1 MSYIFDE
8 LVNRRNTHSL
18 KWDVKEHELPMW
30 VADMDFQTAPE
41 IQEAIRE
48 RVSHGV
54 FGYSIVPEEWY
65 QAYMGWWER
74 RHHFS
79 VEKEWLVFCTGV
91 VPAISSMVRK
101 LTTAGENVLV
111 QTPVYNI
118 FFNSIVNNGRNI
130 VENPLRYTPRAHVNA
145 CPSGTGGLR
154 PSRYDGNDYQ
164 MDFEDLE
171 RKLSDPRTTL
181 MILCNPHNPV
191 GRIWSREELEQV
203 GELCGKY
210 HVTVISDEI
219 HCDLTSPGKEYI
231 PFASVSESCRN
242 YSITCMA
249 PTKAFNL
256 AGLQT
261 AAVAVPNPILRHK
274 VWRGLNT
281 DEVAEP
287 NYFAVEAAVAAFTK
301 GEAWLDALR
310 AYIQENKNY
319 VENFLKKEVPQIR
332 SVPSQATYLLWLDC
346 QKMQGC
352 AKEFTQYLREHT
364 GLYLSEGRQ
373 YGESGSSFIR
383 MNIACPRSRVEDGMK
398 RLAEGVRGYEKWV
411 LASC

>member
-1 MSYIFDE
+1 MPYNFDE
-8 LVNRRNTHSL
+8 PVNRRNTHSL
-18 KWDVKEHELPMW
+18 KWDVKEQELPMW

-48 RVSHGV
+48 RAAHGV

-79 VEKEWLVFCTGV
+79 MEKEWLVFCTGV

-130 VENPLRYTPRAHVNA
+130 AESPL
-145 CPSGTGGLR
+145 
-154 PSRYDGNDYQ
+154 RYDGNTYR

-171 RKLSDPRTTL
+171 RKLSDPQTTL

-203 GELCGKY
+203 GGLCRKY

-219 HCDLTSPGKEYI
+219 HCDLTSPGQEYI
-231 PFASVSESCRN
+231 PFASVSENCEN
-242 YSITCMA
+242 ISITCMA

-261 AAVAVPNPILRHK
+261 AAVAVPNPNLRHK

-287 NYFAVEAAVAAFTK
+287 NSFAVEAAVAAFTK
-301 GEAWLDALR
+301 GEAWLDSLR
-310 AYIQENKNY
+310 EYIQENKNF
-319 VENFLKKEVPQIR
+319 VENFLKKEDLHIR
-332 SVPSQATYLLWLDC
+332 LVPSQATYLLWLDC
-346 QKMQGC
+346 REMHGS
-352 AKEFTQYLREHT
+352 AGEFTQYLREHT
-364 GLYLSEGRQ
+364 GLYLSEGKQ
-373 YGESGSSFIR
+373 YGENGSSFIR
-383 MNIACPRSRVEDGMK
+383 MNIACSRSRLEDGLE
-398 RLAEGVRGYEKWV
+398 RLAEGVRGYEEWP
-411 LASC
+411 LDMC

>member
-1 MSYIFDE
+1 MPYDFDKS
-8 LVNRRNTHSL
+8 VDRRNTHSM
-18 KWDVKEHELPMW
+18 KWDVKENELPMW

-41 IQEAIRE
+41 IRAAIQKRAA
-48 RVSHGV
+48 HGV

-65 QAYMGWWER
+65 QVYTDWWRR
-74 RHHFS
+74 RHGFS
-79 VEKEWLVFCTGV
+79 MEKDWLIFCTGV

-101 LTTAGENVLV
+101 LTTVGENVLI

-118 FFNSIVNNGRNI
+118 FFNSIVNNGRNV
-130 VENPLRYTPRAHVNA
+130 VESPL
-145 CPSGTGGLR
+145 
-154 PSRYDGNDYQ
+154 RYDGNTYQ

-171 RKLSDPRTTL
+171 GKLSNPQTTL

-191 GRIWSREELEQV
+191 GRIWSREELGQI
-203 GELCGKY
+203 GELCRKY

-219 HCDLTSPGKEYI
+219 HCDLTAPGQEYVS
-231 PFASVSESCRN
+231 FASVSESCRN
-242 YSITCMA
+242 SSITCIA

-261 AAVAVPNPILRHK
+261 AAVVVPDSNLRHK
-274 VWRGLNT
+274 VWRSLNT

-287 NYFAVEAAVAAFTK
+287 NSFAVEAAVAAFTK

-310 AYIQENKNY
+310 EYIQENKNF
-319 VENFLKKEVPQIR
+319 VEDYLKKEVPQIR
-332 SVPSQATYLLWLDC
+332 PVSSQATYLMWLDC
-346 QKMQGC
+346 RDMPGC
-352 AKEFTQYLREHT
+352 ATEFTQYLREHT

-383 MNIACPRSRVEDGMK
+383 MNIACPKSRLEDGLEC
-398 RLAEGVRGYEKWV
+398 LAKGAAAYEEWTI
-411 LASC
+411 SRC

>member
-111 QTPVYNI
+111 QTPVYNM

-130 VENPLRYTPRAHVNA
+130 AENPLRYDRNT
-145 CPSGTGGLR
+145 
-154 PSRYDGNDYQ
+154 YQ

-171 RKLSDPRTTL
+171 RKLSDSQTTL

-203 GELCGKY
+203 GELCRKY

-219 HCDLTSPGKEYI
+219 HCDLTSPGQEYI
-231 PFASVSESCRN
+231 PFASVSENCKN
-242 YSITCMA
+242 NSITCMA

-261 AAVAVPNPILRHK
+261 AAVAVPNPNLRHK

-287 NYFAVEAAVAAFTK
+287 NSFAVEAAVAAFTK
-301 GEAWLDALR
+301 GEAWLDDLR
-310 AYIQENKNY
+310 EYIQENKNFA
-319 VENFLKKEVPQIR
+319 EDFLKKEVPQIKQV
-332 SVPSQATYLLWLDC
+332 SSQAAYLLWLDC
-346 QKMQGC
+346 RDMHGC
-352 AKEFTQYLREHT
+352 AGEFTQYLREHT
-364 GLYLSEGRQ
+364 GLYLSEGKQ
-373 YGESGSSFIR
+373 YGENGSSFIR
-383 MNIACPRSRVEDGMK
+383 MNIACSRSQLEDGLK
-398 RLAEGVRGYEKWV
+398 RLAEGVRGYEEWA
-411 LASC
+411 LSIC

>member
-18 KWDVKEHELPMW
+18 KWDVKEQELPMW

-48 RVSHGV
+48 RAAHGV

-111 QTPVYNI
+111 QTPVYNM

-130 VENPLRYTPRAHVNA
+130 AENPLRYDRNT
-145 CPSGTGGLR
+145 
-154 PSRYDGNDYQ
+154 YQ

-171 RKLSDPRTTL
+171 RKLSDPQTTL

-203 GELCGKY
+203 GELCRKY

-219 HCDLTSPGKEYI
+219 HCDLTSPGQEYI
-231 PFASVSESCRN
+231 PFASVSENCKN
-242 YSITCMA
+242 NSITCMA

-261 AAVAVPNPILRHK
+261 AAVAVPNPNLRHK

-287 NYFAVEAAVAAFTK
+287 NSFAVEAAVAAFTK
-301 GEAWLDALR
+301 GEAWLDDLR
-310 AYIQENKNY
+310 EYIQENKNFA
-319 VENFLKKEVPQIR
+319 EDFLKKEVPQIKQV
-332 SVPSQATYLLWLDC
+332 SSQVAYLLWLDC
-346 QKMQGC
+346 RDMHGC
-352 AKEFTQYLREHT
+352 AGEFTQYLREHT
-364 GLYLSEGRQ
+364 GLYLSEGKQ
-373 YGESGSSFIR
+373 YGENGSSFIR
-383 MNIACPRSRVEDGMK
+383 MNIACSRSQLEDGLK
-398 RLAEGVRGYEKWV
+398 RLAEGVRGYEEWA
-411 LASC
+411 LSIC

>member
-1 MSYIFDE
+1 MPYDFDKP
-8 LVNRRNTHSL
+8 VNRRDTHSM

-41 IQEAIRE
+41 IQAAIQE
-48 RVSHGV
+48 RAAHGV

-74 RHHFS
+74 RHGFS
-79 VEKEWLVFCTGV
+79 MEKEWLVFCTGV

-101 LTTAGENVLV
+101 LTTPGENVLV

-130 VENPLRYTPRAHVNA
+130 VESPLRYDENV
-145 CPSGTGGLR
+145 
-154 PSRYDGNDYQ
+154 YQ

-171 RKLSDPRTTL
+171 RKLSNPQTTL

-191 GRIWSREELEQV
+191 GKIWSREELGQV
-203 GELCGKY
+203 GELCRKY

-231 PFASVSESCRN
+231 PFASVSENCRN
-242 YSITCMA
+242 HSITCIA

-261 AAVAVPNPILRHK
+261 AAVVVPNPNLRHK

-287 NYFAVEAAVAAFTK
+287 NSFAVEAAVAAFTK
-301 GEAWLDALR
+301 GEAWLDTLR
-310 AYIQENKNY
+310 VYIQENKNY
-319 VENFLKKEVPQIR
+319 VENFMKKEVPQIR
-332 SVPSQATYLLWLDC
+332 PVPSEATYLLWLDC
-346 QKMQGC
+346 REMQGC
-352 AKEFTQYLREHT
+352 ATEFTQYLREYT
-364 GLYLSEGRQ
+364 GLYLSEGQQ
-373 YGESGSSFIR
+373 YGESGSPFIR

-398 RLAEGVRGYEKWV
+398 RLAEGVRGYEEWV

>member
-1 MSYIFDE
+1 MPYNFDE
-8 LVNRRNTHSL
+8 PVNRRNTHSL
-18 KWDVKEHELPMW
+18 KWDVKEQELPMW

-48 RVSHGV
+48 RAAHGV

-65 QAYMGWWER
+65 QAYMGWWEK

-79 VEKEWLVFCTGV
+79 MEKEWLVFCTGV

-118 FFNSIVNNGRNI
+118 FFNSIVNNGRSI
-130 VENPLRYTPRAHVNA
+130 AESPLRY
-145 CPSGTGGLR
+145 
-154 PSRYDGNDYQ
+154 DGSTYQ

-171 RKLSDPRTTL
+171 RKLSDPQTTL

-203 GELCGKY
+203 GGLCRKY
-210 HVTVISDEI
+210 QVTVISDEI
-219 HCDLTSPGKEYI
+219 HCDLTSPGQEYI
-231 PFASVSESCRN
+231 PFASVSENCEN
-242 YSITCMA
+242 ISITCMA

-261 AAVAVPNPILRHK
+261 AAVAVPNPNLRHK

-287 NYFAVEAAVAAFTK
+287 NSFAVEAAVAAFTK
-301 GEAWLDALR
+301 GEAWLDSLR
-310 AYIQENKNY
+310 EYIQENKNF
-319 VENFLKKEVPQIR
+319 VENFLKKEDLHIR
-332 SVPSQATYLLWLDC
+332 LVPSQATYLLWLDC
-346 QKMQGC
+346 RDMHGC
-352 AKEFTQYLREHT
+352 AAEFTQYLRKHT
-364 GLYLSEGRQ
+364 GLYLSEGKQ
-373 YGESGSSFIR
+373 YGENKER
-383 MNIACPRSRVEDGMK
+383 R
-398 RLAEGVRGYEKWV
+398 W
-411 LASC
+411 